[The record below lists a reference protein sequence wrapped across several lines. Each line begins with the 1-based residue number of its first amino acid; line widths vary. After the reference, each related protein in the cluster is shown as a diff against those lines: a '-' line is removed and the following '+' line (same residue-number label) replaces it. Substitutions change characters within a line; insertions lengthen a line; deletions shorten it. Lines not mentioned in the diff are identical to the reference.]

1 MPERGRIFTK
11 LTHAIPII
19 ALAISIS
26 LFLPGCYYDTDDM
39 ESAYDNGLM
48 DGYDDGY
55 YDGYHDA
62 LVDNG
67 LAYDPPPITTYAED
81 ETPAEKHL
89 SAGNIFGLVI
99 MCGFGL
105 LLIWM
110 VVFPIV
116 DSAKKKRD
124 RNRTFNE
131 NLWGRKK

>member
-1 MPERGRIFTK
+1 MGCIFTK

-19 ALAISIS
+19 VLSISIS
-26 LFLPGCYYDTDDM
+26 LFLPGCYYDKDDM

-48 DGYDDGY
+48 DGYNDGY

-67 LAYDPPPITTYAED
+67 LASDPPPTTTYAD
-81 ETPAEKHL
+81 DDAPVEKHL
-89 SAGNIFGLVI
+89 SAGDIFGLVI
-99 MCGFGL
+99 ICGLGL

-116 DSAKKKRD
+116 DGVKKKRE
-124 RNRTFNE
+124 RKFYGS
-131 NLWGRKK
+131 NLGEKK

>member
-1 MPERGRIFTK
+1 M
-11 LTHAIPII
+11 
-19 ALAISIS
+19 LAISIS
-26 LFLPGCYYDTDDM
+26 LFLPGCYYDKDDM
-39 ESAYDNGLM
+39 ESAYDNGLI

-67 LAYDPPPITTYAED
+67 LASDPPPITTYAED
-81 ETPAEKHL
+81 DAPVEKHL
-89 SAGNIFGLVI
+89 SAGDILGLVI

-116 DSAKKKRD
+116 DGVKKKR
-124 RNRTFNE
+124 E
-131 NLWGRKK
+131 RKFYGSNWVEKK